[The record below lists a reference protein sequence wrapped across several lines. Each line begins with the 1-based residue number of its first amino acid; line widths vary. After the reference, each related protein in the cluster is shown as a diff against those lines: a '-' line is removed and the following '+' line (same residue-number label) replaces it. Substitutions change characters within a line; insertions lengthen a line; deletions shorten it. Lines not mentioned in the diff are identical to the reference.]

1 MRESTEFR
9 FKSKRRAYHRPPPD
23 DQEED
28 RREFL
33 KRMVQGG
40 LVLGGGVAGAYLL
53 EDPTGL
59 EQPPKPID
67 VVGEGSRFL
76 TGIERSAT
84 LPEMAIATGRPLV
97 AGEKEKVDYGRLI
110 DAAIGELGGIGR
122 FVKKGE
128 SVLIKPNVAF
138 DRPPRLGATTHP
150 DTMRAV
156 VRLCRE
162 AGARE
167 VLVAD
172 NPINS
177 PEGAFVKSGV
187 GKAAE
192 EAGARI
198 LLPRPE
204 SMARIMLPPG
214 QSEVLDVW
222 TMFYEPIARV
232 DRVIGLAPIKDHNLC
247 SASMSLKNWYGLL
260 AGARNR
266 FHQSIHEIVAD
277 FALMMKPTLV
287 ILDATRV
294 LMRNGPTGGSTA
306 DVKEGNTV
314 IAGFDSIAID
324 SYGYTNL
331 LGRDLS
337 KLGGS
342 GEGYLQKAQRRG
354 LGTMDWKS
362 LNPKTIRI

>member
-1 MRESTEFR
+1 MRESTDFR

-23 DQEED
+23 DREEN
-28 RREFL
+28 RRHFL
-33 KRMVQGG
+33 KMMVQGG
-40 LVLGGGVAGAYLL
+40 LVLGGGVAGAWLIK
-53 EDPTGL
+53 DPTGL
-59 EQPPKPID
+59 EEPPQPID

-76 TGIERSAT
+76 TGIERSPN
-84 LPEMAIATGRPLV
+84 LPAMAIATGRPLV
-97 AGEKEKVDYGRLI
+97 PGETDKVDYGRLI

-122 FVKKGE
+122 FVKKGD

-162 AGARE
+162 AGASE
-167 VLVAD
+167 IIVAD

-192 EAGARI
+192 EAGAKI
-198 LLPRPE
+198 MLPRPE

-314 IAGFDSIAID
+314 IAGFDSIAIYT
-324 SYGYTNL
+324 YGYTHL
-331 LGRDLS
+331 LGRDVD
-337 KLGGS
+337 KLGGT
-342 GEGYLQKAQRRG
+342 GEGYLQKAARRG

-362 LNPKTIRI
+362 LNPKTIKV